1 MCAAEEGAGVGS
13 PVTAAVARAHAAAGQ
28 TVLVGERPPRSPLST
43 ALAQGRPKPL
53 PAARSCRR
61 AGSRQEGPQLS
72 SWQTAL
78 CRQHRKST

>member
-53 PAARSCRR
+53 PAARSQQPGAAAVRGAGRR
-61 AGSRQEGPQLS
+61 GLS
-72 SWQTAL
+72 
-78 CRQHRKST
+78 